1 MEPDVSPKRN
11 YDQAG
16 AVAPEEKKL
25 TSTSELEDGT
35 NYSVA
40 PDLRTRTAKQIER
53 CSKVFLAKDF
63 IISVVSIALV
73 IIGIIFLTRPRVSI
87 SSREKI
93 VDYTDCTILS
103 FDLKETKTCKES
115 QFDYNAPCICLS
127 FFNVTEELEGNLE
140 IYYELETFDQSRN
153 DYVKSRDDNQLKGE
167 LAIIPS
173 ENCEPYRY
181 DTVLREQK
189 PIYPCGAIAD
199 SMFND
204 TFELINISKDE
215 DVPFIAHGLLTEAD
229 KLRYRNPKRTIDFQN
244 FTKPKSWSKSIWE
257 LDTTNPE
264 NNGVQVIIFLFYDY
278 KWIYSVKSIQMR
290 NCNRP
295 MCTKDKFRKTG
306 LCRFFRGDSDF
317 FFIKISL
324 FVNINERFI
333 GWMKT
338 ELKRKPY
345 ARVDQNQTVFAK
357 GLLVGEY
364 RLRIGYNYP
373 PALYR
378 GRRTFIISAS
388 VLTSTITFSVVGIA
402 LLLFGLILLAKTVA
416 IFMINN
422 YVKNKENERPASGE
436 NLTNNR

>member
-11 YDQAG
+11 YDQAD

-53 CSKVFLAKDF
+53 CSKVVLAKDF
-63 IISVVSIALV
+63 IISVVSIALI

-153 DYVKSRDDNQLKGE
+153 DYVKSR
-167 LAIIPS
+167 
-173 ENCEPYRY
+173 Y
-181 DTVLREQK
+181 DTVLGEQK

-264 NNGVQVIIFLFYDY
+264 NNGVQTTL
-278 KWIYSVKSIQMR
+278 R
-290 NCNRP
+290 L
-295 MCTKDKFRKTG
+295 CT
-306 LCRFFRGDSDF
+306 
-317 FFIKISL
+317 
-324 FVNINERFI
+324 E
-333 GWMKT
+333 
-338 ELKRKPY
+338 
-345 ARVDQNQTVFAK
+345 VDGQ
-357 GLLVGEY
+357 
-364 RLRIGYNYP
+364 
-373 PALYR
+373 
-378 GRRTFIISAS
+378 
-388 VLTSTITFSVVGIA
+388 
-402 LLLFGLILLAKTVA
+402 
-416 IFMINN
+416 
-422 YVKNKENERPASGE
+422 NERPASGE